1 MDLIRKLSNLEFIHH
16 QKVQHGYQG
25 EIKISIFISDPL
37 SFSSCFFLCK
47 DGSQGNILE
56 GLLNA
61 GRLHCTD
68 CLQPREE
75 DWFKPKCKACNFTI
89 KVNITCPIKHTV
101 AKIHIAIVTKN
112 PAPEIPGDDIYEVTR
127 AEFKLSTFLPNTI
140 LHRV

>member
-1 MDLIRKLSNLEFIHH
+1 MIHYPFLPVSFFVKMAHKGIFRK
-16 QKVQHGYQG
+16 
-25 EIKISIFISDPL
+25 D
-37 SFSSCFFLCK
+37 
-47 DGSQGNILE
+47 
-56 GLLNA
+56 LLNA

-75 DWFKPKCKACNFTI
+75 DRFKPKCKACNFTI

-112 PAPEIPGDDIYEVTR
+112 PAPEIPGDDIYKVTR